1 MYRKAEKT
9 DCGQIYQLICKLEG
23 QTLPPE
29 VFRAIFEKQLESEAF
44 FCLVCELEGR
54 VAGVLNLRFEEQ
66 LHHAGWVAEIMEF
79 AVAPAYRSRGIGK
92 GMLAHA
98 RRLAE
103 ESGCIL
109 IEVACNQRRTGAH
122 RFYQREGMRSSHYKF
137 SRPLTDEALPET
149 VGREAGE

>member
-66 LHHAGWVAEIMEF
+66 LHHCGLVAEIMEF
-79 AVAPAYRSRGIGK
+79 VVAPGFRGRGIGGELFRFAGETAK
-92 GMLAHA
+92 E
-98 RRLAE
+98 R
-103 ESGCIL
+103 GCIQ
-109 IEVACNQRRTGAH
+109 IEAACNQKRTEAH
-122 RFYQREGMRSSHYKF
+122 RFYMGVGMEKGHFKF
-137 SRPLTDEALPET
+137 SKVL
-149 VGREAGE
+149 